1 MGRAPPILAILSD
14 WSREGEALSLR
25 SPRFVDGKLVPAQPI
40 VTRSADGVL
49 GADESRHVRY
59 ARCVGTVATSRHV
72 CSFSGRKRSLSRR
85 PRPALGLKLTSRGDG
100 LRASLEGRGSRRG
113 RAREVVLDA
122 LAIGPMTPPDP
133 CRRRRPVHGCGEGL
147 RPRAER
153 IASTVRQKARVEPPR
168 AGGPWKGCAGAAVW
182 GRPGE
187 RSAEAP
193 VRCPDRPATAT
204 PPPTRVGDGARVPC
218 D

>member
-1 MGRAPPILAILSD
+1 MLGRAPPILAILSD

-122 LAIGPMTPPDP
+122 LAIGPM
-133 CRRRRPVHGCGEGL
+133 
-147 RPRAER
+147 
-153 IASTVRQKARVEPPR
+153 
-168 AGGPWKGCAGAAVW
+168 
-182 GRPGE
+182 
-187 RSAEAP
+187 
-193 VRCPDRPATAT
+193 
-204 PPPTRVGDGARVPC
+204 
-218 D
+218 